1 MGSKAFVRTVSELAL
16 KVDGNLDRLLAASFP
31 GGGTTAEALTNLIA
45 KLGENM
51 SIRRSSGL
59 SVSPGVVASYVHNA
73 TGPDL
78 GKIGV
83 LVALKSAADATKLM
97 ALGKQLAMHVAAASP
112 LALSVADVPA
122 DVVARER
129 AIFAEQARESG
140 KPENVIEKMVEGR
153 MRKFYEEQVLLSQT
167 FVIDMET
174 QVGKVLENASKELGA
189 KVQIKSFL
197 QVPGGRGH
205 RQAGDGL
212 RRRGESHRRRAL
224 NKDIPTSPGALMSV
238 PLRYRRV
245 LLKVSGEAL
254 MGTQSYGIDVA
265 VLERIAGDIK
275 DAVDAGAQICL
286 VIGGGNI
293 FRGLSGVAA
302 GIDRATAD
310 YMGMLATIMNAIA
323 MQAALE
329 RLGLPTR
336 VQSAIPIMSV
346 CEPYIRRRAI
356 RHMEKGRA
364 VIFAAGTGQSVLHDR
379 YGGGLARGGDELRRD
394 VQGDPGRWRLQ
405 RRSQTR

>member
-1 MGSKAFVRTVSELAL
+1 MTITAGMVKDLRDKTGAGMMDCKGALAETKGDIEAAIDLLRKKGLAKAAKKGGRIAADGLVGLAIAPGKGAIVEVNSETDFVARGDGFQAFVRTVSELAL
-16 KVDGNLDRLLAASFP
+16 KADGNLDRLLTASFP

-83 LVALKSAADATKLM
+83 LVALESAADATKLM
-97 ALGKQLAMHVAAASP
+97 ALGKQLAMHIAAASP

-122 DVVARER
+122 DVAARER

-174 QVGKVLENASKELGA
+174 QVGKVLENASKDLGA

-197 QVPGGRGH
+197 RFQV
-205 RQAGDGL
+205 
-212 RRRGESHRRRAL
+212 GE
-224 NKDIPTSPGALMSV
+224 
-238 PLRYRRV
+238 
-245 LLKVSGEAL
+245 
-254 MGTQSYGIDVA
+254 GIDKPVTDFA
-265 VLERIAGDIK
+265 AEVKAT
-275 DAVDAGAQICL
+275 
-286 VIGGGNI
+286 
-293 FRGLSGVAA
+293 AA
-302 GIDRATAD
+302 G
-310 YMGMLATIMNAIA
+310 
-323 MQAALE
+323 
-329 RLGLPTR
+329 
-336 VQSAIPIMSV
+336 
-346 CEPYIRRRAI
+346 
-356 RHMEKGRA
+356 H
-364 VIFAAGTGQSVLHDR
+364 
-379 YGGGLARGGDELRRD
+379 
-394 VQGDPGRWRLQ
+394 
-405 RRSQTR
+405 